1 MHDTGCVLGRYMC
14 VTMITIIY
22 VYIYKSE
29 HVSLRFH
36 NHDYIY
42 FFNLNLMN
50 KAEISIRR
58 ANVITDKA

>member
-1 MHDTGCVLGRYMC
+1 MC
-14 VTMITIIY
+14 VTMKTIIY

-29 HVSLRFH
+29 HVSLLFH

-50 KAEISIRR
+50 KVKISTRR
-58 ANVITDKA
+58 GNVITDKT

>member
-1 MHDTGCVLGRYMC
+1 MC
-14 VTMITIIY
+14 VTMKTIIY

-50 KAEISIRR
+50 KAKISIRR
-58 ANVITDKA
+58 GNVITDKT